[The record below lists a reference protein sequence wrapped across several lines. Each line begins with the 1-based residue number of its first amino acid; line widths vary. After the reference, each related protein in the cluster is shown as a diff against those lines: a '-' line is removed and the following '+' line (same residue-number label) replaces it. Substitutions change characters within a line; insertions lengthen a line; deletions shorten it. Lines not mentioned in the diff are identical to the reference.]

1 MHTIIDAAFNR
12 SRVVLLIL
20 AFLLIAGSIS
30 WINIPKESAPD
41 VAVPIVYVS
50 LNHEGIS
57 PDDAERLLVRP
68 MEKELQSV
76 EGLKEMK
83 STASE
88 GHASLILT
96 FYAGHDIKRALDDV
110 REKVD
115 TAKSELP
122 ADTDEPIVQEVNFAL
137 FPIITVALSG
147 PVPER
152 ALIQI
157 ARNLKDRLESI
168 PTVLKADIGGD
179 RERLMEIIVD
189 PVVLETYGVRFDQ
202 VIDLIYNNNKLVA
215 AGAVDTGSGR
225 MVIKVPGVV
234 EGLEDVTSLPI
245 KVDGD
250 TVVTLGDVA
259 LVRSTFKDPQGFARV
274 GGQPSLTLEIS
285 KRIGANIIE
294 TIEAVQAIVEEER
307 VRWPDTIRVAYL
319 QDQSKQI
326 KTMLSDL
333 TNNVLTAIILV
344 MIIIVAALG
353 LRSAILVGIAI
364 PGAFLTGILVISAM
378 GYTLNMVVLFS
389 LILVVG
395 MLVDGAIVISE
406 LAERN
411 RADGMKLRES
421 FMAASKRMSWPVTAS
436 TMTTLAVFL
445 PLLFWPGMVGQ
456 FMKYLPIT
464 VIICLS
470 ASLAMALI
478 FIPVLGGSLGG
489 EPRPGVFS
497 HGAGKA
503 GQVYRT
509 MLAKL
514 LKRPGMVLAVAVAA
528 LIGTYMIY
536 GTFGRGV
543 EFFPNV
549 EPEFAQVQ
557 LHARGDLSI
566 HEKDALLREVEKRI
580 LDMRELKSISS
591 RSFNSVSGTDRAED
605 VVGVIMLEFINWE
618 QRRKANE
625 ILEEMRQR
633 TSDIAGVVIEFTK
646 AEHGPT
652 QGKPIQIQIASR
664 DQDRLMAAAT
674 KIKQIMNKIPGLDG
688 IEDSLPQPGIEWRLE
703 IDREQAA
710 RYGADVTTLG
720 QSVQMLTGGIKVTD
734 YRPDDTDD
742 EVDIRVRFPVSERN
756 LERLNHLTI
765 STSRG
770 QIPIGNFV
778 TIVPAHKTG
787 TVTRVDG
794 QRVVI
799 IKSDVEEGL
808 LVDDLVTSIKNRLL
822 KEDPDPFISVTFKG
836 EDEEQREAAVF
847 LMTAFGIAIFLMTV
861 ILVTQFNSLYQAL
874 LVLSAIIFSTAGV
887 LIGLLVTYQPFG
899 IVMVG
904 LGIIALAGI
913 VVNNNIVL
921 IDTYNRIRQDEGL
934 SPVEAALETG
944 SLRLRPVF
952 LTAIT
957 TVLGLMP
964 MVLSLNI
971 NLIER
976 HVAYG
981 APSTQ
986 WWTQLSSA
994 IAGGLT
1000 FATVL
1005 TLVLTPCMLVLGER
1019 KWISWSAML
1028 RLMQDATIK
1037 KPVLVKRE
1045 SE

>member
-1 MHTIIDAAFNR
+1 MNAIIDAAFNR
-12 SRVVLLIL
+12 SRVVLLVL

-30 WINIPKESAPD
+30 WLNIPKESAPD

-88 GHASLILT
+88 GHASLIMT
-96 FYAGHDIKRALDDV
+96 FYAGHDIQRALVDV

-115 TAKSELP
+115 MAKSELP
-122 ADTDEPIVQEVNFAL
+122 DDTDEPIVQEVNFAL
-137 FPIITVALSG
+137 FPIITIALSG

-152 ALIQI
+152 ALIQL
-157 ARNLKDRLESI
+157 ARNLKDRLETI

-179 RERLMEIIVD
+179 RERMMEVVVD
-189 PVVLETYGVRFDQ
+189 PVVMETYGVRFEQ

-215 AGAVDTGSGR
+215 AGAVDTGNGR

-234 EGLEDVTSLPI
+234 ESLEDVIKLPI
-245 KVDGD
+245 KVSGD

-259 LVRSTFKDPQGFARV
+259 QVRSTFKDPEGFARV
-274 GGQPSLTLEIS
+274 GAQPALTLEIS

-294 TIEAVQAIVEEER
+294 TIEAVQKIIEEER
-307 VRWPDTIRVAYL
+307 ARWPDTIRVAYM

-344 MIIIVAALG
+344 MVVVVAALG

-364 PGAFLTGILVISAM
+364 PGAFLTGILVISSL

-406 LAERN
+406 LADRN
-411 RADGMKLRES
+411 RANGMNVRDS
-421 FMAASKRMSWPVTAS
+421 FRAASQRMSWPVTAS

-464 VIICLS
+464 VIICLT

-478 FIPVLGGSLGG
+478 FIPVLGGSLGRNTTLDG
-489 EPRPGVFS
+489 SSPDLSKIEHS
-497 HGAGKA
+497 YH
-503 GQVYRT
+503 
-509 MLAKL
+509 KL
-514 LKRPGMVLAVAVAA
+514 LGKLLQRPGMVLVIAIAA
-528 LIGTYMIY
+528 LIATYFIY
-536 GTFGRGV
+536 GKLGRGV
-543 EFFPNV
+543 EFFPSV
-549 EPEFAQVQ
+549 EPEQAQIQ

-566 HEKDALLREVEKRI
+566 HEKDALLREVERRI
-580 LDMRELKSISS
+580 LDMPELKSISS
-591 RSFNSVSGTDRAED
+591 RSFNSVSGTDRADD
-605 VVGVIMLEFINWE
+605 VVGVIQLEFIDWE
-618 QRRKANE
+618 LRRKASQ
-625 ILEEMRQR
+625 IIDEMEQR
-633 TSDIAGVVIEFTK
+633 TSDIAGVQIEFVK
-646 AEHGPT
+646 AEHGPS
-652 QGKPIQIQIASR
+652 QGKPIQIQVASR
-664 DQDRLMAAAT
+664 EQDRMLAAAA
-674 KIKQIMNKIPGLDG
+674 KIKEIMDATEGFVG
-688 IEDSLPQPGIEWRLE
+688 IEDSLPQPGIEWRLQ

-710 RYGADVTTLG
+710 RYGVDVTMLG

-756 LERLNHLTI
+756 LERLNTLTI
-765 STSRG
+765 TTQRG
-770 QIPIGNFV
+770 QIPISNFV
-778 TIVPAHKTG
+778 KIIPAPKTG

-799 IKSDVEEGL
+799 IKSDVREGV
-808 LVDDLVTSIKNRLL
+808 LVDDMLKSLKQRLL
-822 KEDPDPFISVTFKG
+822 QEQPDPFVAVTFKG
-836 EDEEQREAAVF
+836 EDEDQREAAVF
-847 LMTAFGIAIFLMTV
+847 LMSAFGVAIFLMTV
-861 ILVTQFNSLYQAL
+861 ILVTQFNSLYQAV
-874 LVLSAIIFSTAGV
+874 LVLSAIVFSTAGV
-887 LIGLLVTYQPFG
+887 LIGLLVTSQPFG

-921 IDTYNRIRQDEGL
+921 IDTYNRIRRDEGL
-934 SPVEAALETG
+934 PPVEAALATG
-944 SLRLRPVF
+944 TLRLRPVF

-964 MVLSLNI
+964 MVFALNV

-976 HVAYG
+976 HVAFD

-1000 FATVL
+1000 FATLL
-1005 TLVLTPCMLVLGER
+1005 TLLLTPCMLVLGER
-1019 KWISWSAML
+1019 KWVRWLDLFRPFRDI
-1028 RLMQDATIK
+1028 RIK
-1037 KPVLVKRE
+1037 KPAFRKT
-1045 SE
+1045 S